1 MSAASPL
8 KSLCLTAFRG
18 SSSTF
23 TLPFD
28 GKKKLTLVYGDNGT
42 GKTTVCDAFEFLSKG
57 TIGSLEDRGMGSGL
71 SKYWPTAGKPAAAL
85 TVDLETHAGKCTG
98 TIAGTKVSVS
108 PEANRP
114 RVEILRHRRILK
126 LMEAQPKDRYDEIA
140 RFIDIESFE
149 QSEDALRQL
158 SKDLGN
164 QKKFA
169 QTAEDEN
176 LAILQGYYESA
187 GSPSGLNA
195 VSWAKQKLAEP
206 ETDLSA
212 DIAAISKLRS
222 AFDALRGFPDKLK
235 LRREAVEAAQAAAD
249 NADQQ
254 QLDALAA
261 SGEGSG
267 DRLSLLL
274 AGHAY
279 LEGHPDP
286 AECPLCTSSEK
297 AAGLGARVQTQIT
310 QLEALKSATEE
321 WRKQHSALE
330 KATLSLKQAEED
342 YQAAVSA
349 FSAAQ
354 TGHVWKAGVELPA
367 APPPADHEALG
378 AWLDEKSSKA
388 EKWAQT
394 ESTWRDES
402 QALAQLKAVSE
413 RYEANA
419 ARVKELE
426 ALIPNV
432 DEALKQCEDERRK
445 FSDGIM
451 SDIANEVGE
460 LYEQVHPGEGLN
472 AIALE
477 LDPKKRASLELKAKF
492 SGHDAPPQAY
502 FSQSHLDT
510 LGLCVFLALALRDR
524 PDETILVLD
533 DVLSSVDEPHVD
545 RVIGMIYDVSKK
557 FRHTILTTHY
567 RPWREKFRWGWL
579 KPDQQCQF
587 VELTP
592 WSITH
597 GMSLTGSIPEVVRLK
612 GLLGESTPDVQ
623 AICGKAGV
631 ILEALLDFLTLKYG
645 CAVPRRP
652 AGTYTLG
659 DLLPAINGK
668 LLAALKVEA
677 LDHSSGGSPTV
688 TATELK
694 PILDEISKIAQARNV
709 MGAHFNALSFDLYP
723 TDGIT
728 FAQEVDRL
736 ADVLICPDHGWP
748 GKDKSGSYW
757 NNGGD
762 TRRLHPLK
770 KPS

>member
-1 MSAASPL
+1 MSAASQL
-8 KSLCLTAFRG
+8 KSLSLTAFRG
-18 SSSTF
+18 SSATF

-28 GKKKLTLVYGDNGT
+28 GKKKLTLLYGDNGT

-85 TVDLETHAGKCTG
+85 TVDLETHVGKCTG
-98 TIAGTKVSVS
+98 TIAGSKVSVS
-108 PEANRP
+108 PEVNRP
-114 RVEILRHRRILK
+114 HVEILRHRRILK
-126 LMEAQPKDRYDEIA
+126 LMEAQPKDRYDEVA

-149 QSEDALRQL
+149 QSEEALRQL

-164 QKKFA
+164 QRKFA

-176 LAILQGYYESA
+176 LAVLQGYYESA
-187 GSPSGLNA
+187 GSPPGLNA
-195 VSWAKQKLAEP
+195 VSWAKQRLAEP
-206 ETDLSA
+206 ETDLSS
-212 DIAAISKLRS
+212 DIAAIFKLRS
-222 AFDALRGFPDKLK
+222 AFEALSVFPDKLK
-235 LRREAVEAAQAAAD
+235 LRQDAVEAAQAAAD
-249 NADQQ
+249 SADQQ
-254 QLDALAA
+254 QLKALGAT
-261 SGEGSG
+261 GEESG

-297 AAGLGARVQTQIT
+297 AAGLGARIQTQIT
-310 QLEALKSATEE
+310 QLEALKSATEA
-321 WRKQHSALE
+321 WRQQHTALE
-330 KATLSLKQAEED
+330 KAKAALKQTEED

-349 FSAAQ
+349 FSTAQ
-354 TGHVWKAGVELPA
+354 SSYSWKAGIDLPSA
-367 APPPADHEALG
+367 SPPADHKDLC
-378 AWLDEKSSKA
+378 AWLDNNSTKVE
-388 EKWAQT
+388 EWAKV
-394 ESTWRDES
+394 ESAWRDES
-402 QALAQLKAVSE
+402 QALAQLKTVLE
-413 RYEANA
+413 RYESNA
-419 ARVKELE
+419 ARVQELG
-426 ALIPNV
+426 ALIPSV
-432 DEALKQCEDERRK
+432 GEALKECEEERKK
-445 FSDGIM
+445 FTDGIM
-451 SDIANEVGE
+451 SDIAKQVGE

-477 LDPKKRASLELKAKF
+477 LDPKKRASLELKAQF
-492 SGHDAPPQAY
+492 SDEKAPPQAY

-545 RVIGMIYDVSKK
+545 RVIGMIYEVSKK
-557 FRHTILTTHY
+557 FRHTIVTTHY
-567 RPWREKFRWGWL
+567 RPWREKFRWGLL

-587 VELTP
+587 VELMP
-592 WSITH
+592 WSIAH
-597 GMSLTGSIPEVVRLK
+597 GMSLTGSIPEIVRLK
-612 GLLGESTPDVQ
+612 NLLGDATPDVQ

-631 ILEALLDFLTLKYG
+631 ILEAMLDFLTLKYG

-668 LLAALKVEA
+668 LLAALKTET
-677 LDHSSGGSPTV
+677 LDHSSGGAPTV
-688 TATELK
+688 ATTDLK
-694 PILDEISKIAQARNV
+694 PILDEITKIAQARNV

-723 TDGIT
+723 TDGIN
-728 FAQEVDRL
+728 FGKEVDRL
-736 ADVLICPDHGWP
+736 ADALICPDHGWP
-748 GKDKSGSYW
+748 NRDKSGSYW